1 MKKNII
7 LSSLLAVTFLGVVGF
22 CLITNSSGQF
32 RIYFP
37 SRIPF
42 TYQLNTSTL
51 PEFIPT
57 IEASAEQWNNVE
69 ASYFIFQ
76 RGENTSVSSV
86 ANDGINLVYFDM
98 AGSNFSDPNVIAFSS
113 TFTTT
118 AGGYQAIG
126 SDLVWNGRDFTP
138 GLKGELN
145 KIDLLSVMTHE
156 FGHHTGIDHTGLPSG
171 ASSGCGPQNN
181 RAVMWY
187 AVSRGDTSRRY
198 LHPEDIMAIASL
210 YPSWILQ
217 GNFTQSSNGLP
228 LKGSFLKFEGTY
240 GSTIGPVHNPISTR
254 WNKAGFLLTE
264 VPIDST
270 GTYATAVVNRT
281 FTATAYK
288 FGYFPKSQVI
298 SFAPPGGIGSTESL
312 IFDAALE
319 KKPLVNLSGNILD
332 AVSLNGISAKMKFNW
347 VGDTTSLG
355 NITTGTT
362 GAFTFTVPGDEYYKL
377 RIDLEPPYRRFII
390 LDSIYVSLTGKTL
403 DISTKP
409 VSVFL
414 VLNDTLK
421 TNQDRYINSLENSGN
436 PFAVW
441 DATAKGSI
449 PSSTL
454 LNSFTKPLTLVW
466 VAGGESTSGLPVL
479 DRATLIDYLHS
490 GGRLILAGK
499 NIAEYTDTADV
510 FLSQYAGIKFN
521 SNNSSFSSRGF
532 PGDIIGSGLSL
543 PMAGPGKDQLEISW
557 AAKGN
562 IFKVF
567 HYGTGT
573 ADTVRIGAVRSEHS
587 VTKWKVVFFGVGL
600 EMMSEVNRDTVLT
613 RSLRYTLDP
622 NVATSIGDGY
632 SISNLPLK
640 YSISQNYPNPFN
652 PETIIKFA
660 VPEHSFVTIKIY
672 DMLGKEIR
680 TLVSDNKQA
689 GYFDVNWNGKDNKGM
704 KVSSGTYIYRI
715 TAKSEKSGKEFVDSK
730 KMTLIK

>member
-7 LSSLLAVTFLGVVGF
+7 LSALLAIIFLGIVGF
-22 CLITNSSGQF
+22 CLITRNSGEY
-32 RIYFP
+32 RMYFP

-42 TYQLNTSTL
+42 KYQLHTSTI

-57 IEASAEQWNNVE
+57 IEASAQQWNDVE

-76 RGENTSVSSV
+76 RGENTSASNVS
-86 ANDGINLVYFDM
+86 NDGINLVYFDM
-98 AGSNFSDPNVIAFSS
+98 AGSNFSNPNVIAFSS

-118 AGGYQAIG
+118 VGGYQAIE
-126 SDLVWNGRDFTP
+126 SDLMWNGRDFTP
-138 GLKGELN
+138 GLNGELS
-145 KIDLLSVMTHE
+145 KMDLLSVMTHE

-217 GNFTQSSNGLP
+217 GNITQSSNGLP
-228 LKGSFLKFEGTY
+228 LKGSSLKFEGTY
-240 GSTIGPVHNPISTR
+240 GSTIGPVHNPIGSR
-254 WNKAGFLLTE
+254 WNKAGYLLTE

-270 GTYATAVVNRT
+270 GAYATAVVNRT

-288 FGYFPKSQVI
+288 FGYFPKSQAI
-298 SFAPPGGIGSTESL
+298 SFSAPGGIGSTEVL
-312 IFDAALE
+312 TFDAALN
-319 KKPLVNLSGNILD
+319 KKPLVSLSGSLMD
-332 AVSLNGISAKMKFNW
+332 ATTFNGISAKMKINW
-347 VGDTTSLG
+347 VGDPTSLG
-355 NITTGTT
+355 DITTGPD
-362 GAFTFTVPGDEYYKL
+362 GAYTFSVSGDEYYKV
-377 RIDLEPPYRRFII
+377 RIDLDPPYQRFII
-390 LDSIYVSLTGKTL
+390 FDSLYVDLSGKTL
-403 DISTKP
+403 NISAKP

-414 VLNDTLK
+414 VLIDSLK
-421 TNQDRYINSLENSGN
+421 ATQDKYIKSLENSGY
-436 PFAVW
+436 PFSVW
-441 DATAKGSI
+441 NAAEKGNI
-449 PSSTL
+449 PSSSL
-454 LNSFTKPLTLVW
+454 LNLFSSPLTLVW
-466 VAGGESTSGLPVL
+466 VAGGDTTSGLPDL
-479 DRATLIDYLHS
+479 DRATLINHLNS

-499 NIAEYTDTADV
+499 NMAEYTDTADV

-562 IFKVF
+562 MFKVF

-573 ADTVRIGAVRSEHS
+573 ADTVRIGAVRSEHP
-587 VTKWKVVFFGVGL
+587 VTKWKVVFLGVGL
-600 EMMSEVNRDTVLT
+600 EMMSDVNRDTVLT

-622 NVATSIGDGY
+622 NVATSIGEGY
-632 SISNLPLK
+632 STSNIPMK
-640 YSISQNYPNPFN
+640 YSLLQNYPNPFN

-660 VPEHSFVTIKIY
+660 VPEYSFVTIKIY
-672 DMLGKEIR
+672 DMLGKEVK
-680 TLVSDNKQA
+680 TLVSDNRQA
-689 GYFDVNWNGKDNKGM
+689 GYFDVKWNGKDNKGI

-715 TAKSEKSGKEFVDSK
+715 TANSEKSGKEFVESK
-730 KMTLIK
+730 KMVLLK